1 MKISRIKL
9 TNILGHESL
18 DIVPGK
24 VNVVKGKNGS
34 GKTSIIE
41 ALKAALR
48 GGSLTD
54 ATLLRNGAEEGEI
67 VLVFDDGTVSS
78 KAITPSGSKIK
89 ITGQSKPVAFL
100 DSIRD
105 LTSINPVSLLLAE
118 KKDLI
123 RLIIESMNVK
133 FSPDEIFGA
142 AAERVPD
149 ALNLDEFGNMR
160 KRIYDERT
168 GVNRSLKDKNSTL
181 KEMVESLPKDLAAVS
196 PETLAEKREKLAE
209 LSEKRVQYTS
219 ELESK
224 RAEEIAAVNAKFDAL
239 KAEMTA
245 KFEAAHTPL
254 VAEISSMEQTLTQ
267 SASLANQ
274 KRMIGRMQ
282 EEASALSEQAE
293 TLTDSLTKLDELH
306 KSKLAAANIAGLSI
320 QDGEVYID
328 GTRWEHVNTARK
340 VQFCLSVARLRAGEL
355 GVVCLDNM
363 ECLDESVFAAFE
375 MAAKK
380 TDLQFFV
387 TRVADQELTVSSN

>member
-1 MKISRIKL
+1 MKISKISLK
-9 TNILGHESL
+9 NILGHESL

-34 GKTSIIE
+34 GKTSIVTAIG
-41 ALKAALR
+41 AALR
-48 GGSLTD
+48 GGSITE
-54 ATLLRNGAEEGEI
+54 ATLLRNGSQNGEI
-67 VLVFDDGTVSS
+67 VLLLDDGTE
-78 KAITPSGSKIK
+78 ITKTITTDGSKTR
-89 ITGQSKPVAFL
+89 ITGQSKPAAFL
-100 DSIRD
+100 DRLRD
-105 LTSINPVSLLLAE
+105 LTSINPVSLLLAD

-123 RLIIESMNVK
+123 RLIIEAMNVQ
-133 FSPDEIFGA
+133 FSPDDIFEA
-142 AAERVPD
+142 SAERVPE
-149 ALNLDEFGNMR
+149 ALNLDDFGNLR

-168 GVNRSLKDKNSTL
+168 GLNRSIKDKNSTI
-181 KEMVESLPKDLAAVS
+181 KEMVESLPANIETVSQEGLA
-196 PETLAEKREKLAE
+196 ELRRKRDELAEKRLHYTEKL
-209 LSEKRVQYTS
+209 EKQ
-219 ELESK
+219 
-224 RAEEIAAVNAKFDAL
+224 RAEEIAATNAKFDAL
-239 KAEMTA
+239 KAEMSA

-387 TRVADQELTVSSN
+387 TRVADQDLEITTN